1 MTLFDSSCLS
11 FFLFSKETSYSYAV
25 IGIVSPTMAAYL
37 SDSVSYNEVF
47 TSIHLNL
54 KELKELKDTV
64 KFYLKNNLV
73 DCYI

>member
-54 KELKELKDTV
+54 KELKDTV